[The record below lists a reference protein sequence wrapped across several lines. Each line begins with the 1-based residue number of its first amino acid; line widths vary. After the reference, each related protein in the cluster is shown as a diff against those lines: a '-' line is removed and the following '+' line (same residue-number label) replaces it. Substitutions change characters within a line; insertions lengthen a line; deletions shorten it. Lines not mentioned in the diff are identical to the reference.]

1 MKDDTTKETLEK
13 AFEVFG
19 KVVSC
24 SIKDW
29 KRPSEED
36 LKLKFGFI

>member
-1 MKDDTTKETLEK
+1 LKEETTKETLEK

-24 SIKDW
+24 SLKDW
-29 KRPSEED
+29 KRPESEEE
-36 LKLKFGFI
+36 